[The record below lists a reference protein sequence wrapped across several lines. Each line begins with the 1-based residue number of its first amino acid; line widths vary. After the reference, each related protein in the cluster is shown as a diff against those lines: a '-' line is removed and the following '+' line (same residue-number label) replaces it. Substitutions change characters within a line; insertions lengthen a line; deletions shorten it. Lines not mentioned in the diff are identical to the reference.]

1 MGNSQSRNTS
11 RFPSSFQSSLR
22 DFSSLESLPR
32 TRKTCRYLVVD
43 WGSRWELSKLD
54 LKNVSVQQ
62 PLFKNRCPFLCHP
75 EPGEGSAVPR
85 TSPGNAEYDAQTGL
99 ISSNELGRRVE
110 REMTNLFIKA
120 PMRLVAHSI
129 PHFARVAEHPP
140 PSHEDQSRR
149 DETCLS
155 IVFCVSRRGPRNR
168 RSLAWLGMTK
178 ERATVLKEWLL
189 NRGAFKSN
197 LDRFKVQPSLRD

>member
-1 MGNSQSRNTS
+1 MAQDAENLSIPGRG
-11 RFPSSFQSSLR
+11 LGI
-22 DFSSLESLPR
+22 EME
-32 TRKTCRYLVVD
+32 VVEIR
-43 WGSRWELSKLD
+43 SEKCL
-54 LKNVSVQQ
+54 
-62 PLFKNRCPFLCHP
+62 
-75 EPGEGSAVPR
+75 GSATTLYEPLPFPLSSR
-85 TSPGNAEYDAQTGL
+85 ARRGICGSADLSWKRRRRCSNRIL
-99 ISSNELGRRVE
+99 ISSNELSRRVE